1 MLWGM
6 VAQKCLALEK
16 FAGQGQTGLH
26 LGGLSCDF
34 RVDDVLQTCL
44 TEAIQFTHIV
54 ALGFEN

>member
-1 MLWGM
+1 M
-6 VAQKCLALEK
+6 VAQKGLALKK
-16 FAGQGQTGLH
+16 FAGQDQSGLH

-44 TEAIQFTHIV
+44 TEAIQSTHII

>member
-1 MLWGM
+1 M
-6 VAQKCLALEK
+6 VDQKCLAVEK
-16 FAGQGQTGLH
+16 FAGHDQTGLH

-44 TEAIQFTHIV
+44 TEAIQSTHIV